1 MFRQVRNSLQIAKI
15 SRLVLKPN
23 CIKVPKEICVEAK
36 VNPRK
41 VSWLKSEQGKLWK
54 NETHKLI
61 SGEEAGD
68 PGMVL
73 QTIRPSVAI
82 IPSHTFSNAFQSQL
96 ETFNLDLQMFQH
108 LKLNGAS
115 HTMNQQKTDLTFYN
129 WKRVNRLG

>member
-1 MFRQVRNSLQIAKI
+1 MNKENF
-15 SRLVLKPN
+15 LKH
-23 CIKVPKEICVEAK
+23 KT
-36 VNPRK
+36 
-41 VSWLKSEQGKLWK
+41 WKLC
-54 NETHKLI
+54 
-61 SGEEAGD
+61 SGEEASD

-129 WKRVNRLG
+129 WKRVNRLGSLIIISCNLKPLCSGLCDLDWVCGHKIETN